1 MSWLFRRGSPSA
13 AVNSVINARKNAATK
28 GLSSALTK
36 LANSIRKIRRNNPLE
51 NGTNRNNLMTLTAN
65 NRTNVNRQIQNYI
78 MAVNKASYKNMKAQN
93 AIQQTQNGNIPE
105 SAAIPHV
112 NEAAKANENVANN
125 GKKLNQLAIQAP
137 RQANQRPANQR
148 PANQRPANQRPAN
161 QRPANQ
167 RPANQRPAN
176 QRPANQ
182 APPPESSSNN
192 TPRSVKILRTYLANH
207 KSNNAPNKQIE
218 MLNRYRANANS
229 SGKMNNTLRTNVNTR
244 LEHLRKLTRA
254 GNLNSL
260 LTKIKSPNYLN
271 SLKTPSETGA
281 VSTNIYRLAKEQG
294 VEKRQ
299 NVQNAMRALA
309 MQTKK
314 QLITQFTND
323 MIANNA
329 DVQNAISAIKT
340 NSPKYNWSKIN
351 PAGLTNKQRQI
362 LNGLK
367 I

>member
-93 AIQQTQNGNIPE
+93 AIKQTQNGNIPE

-137 RQANQRPANQR
+137 RQ
-148 PANQRPANQRPAN
+148 ANQRPAN

>member
-1 MSWLFRRGSPSA
+1 
-13 AVNSVINARKNAATK
+13 
-28 GLSSALTK
+28 
-36 LANSIRKIRRNNPLE
+36 
-51 NGTNRNNLMTLTAN
+51 MTLTAN

-93 AIQQTQNGNIPE
+93 AIKQTQNGNIPE

-137 RQANQRPANQR
+137 RQ
-148 PANQRPANQRPAN
+148 AN

-314 QLITQFTND
+314 QFIIHLIGMILVLFRLCMTN
-323 MIANNA
+323 
-329 DVQNAISAIKT
+329 V
-340 NSPKYNWSKIN
+340 
-351 PAGLTNKQRQI
+351 
-362 LNGLK
+362 
-367 I
+367 

>member
-137 RQANQRPANQR
+137 RQ
-148 PANQRPANQRPAN
+148 
-161 QRPANQ
+161 
-167 RPANQRPAN
+167 AN

>member
-1 MSWLFRRGSPSA
+1 
-13 AVNSVINARKNAATK
+13 
-28 GLSSALTK
+28 
-36 LANSIRKIRRNNPLE
+36 
-51 NGTNRNNLMTLTAN
+51 
-65 NRTNVNRQIQNYI
+65 
-78 MAVNKASYKNMKAQN
+78 
-93 AIQQTQNGNIPE
+93 
-105 SAAIPHV
+105 
-112 NEAAKANENVANN
+112 
-125 GKKLNQLAIQAP
+125 
-137 RQANQRPANQR
+137 
-148 PANQRPANQRPAN
+148 
-161 QRPANQ
+161 
-167 RPANQRPAN
+167 
-176 QRPANQ
+176 
-182 APPPESSSNN
+182 
-192 TPRSVKILRTYLANH
+192 
-207 KSNNAPNKQIE
+207 

>member
-65 NRTNVNRQIQNYI
+65 NRANVNRQIQNYI

-93 AIQQTQNGNIPE
+93 AIRQTQVGNIPE

-148 PANQRPANQRPAN
+148 PANQ
-161 QRPANQ
+161 
-167 RPANQRPAN
+167 
-176 QRPANQ
+176 
-182 APPPESSSNN
+182 APPAESGSNN
-192 TPRSVKILRTYLANH
+192 TPRSVKILKSYLANH

-229 SGKMNNTLRTNVNTR
+229 SGKMNNTLRNNVNTR

-314 QLITQFTND
+314 QFITQFTND

-329 DVQNAISAIKT
+329 DVQNAISAVK
-340 NSPKYNWSKIN
+340 SEAPKYNWSKIN
-351 PAGLTNKQRQI
+351 ATGLTNKQRKI

>member
-93 AIQQTQNGNIPE
+93 AIKQTQNGNIPE

-112 NEAAKANENVANN
+112 NEAVKANENVANN

-161 QRPANQ
+161 Q
-167 RPANQRPAN
+167 
-176 QRPANQ
+176 

-192 TPRSVKILRTYLANH
+192 IPKSVKILRSYLANH

-218 MLNRYRANANS
+218 ILNRYRANANS

>member
-93 AIQQTQNGNIPE
+93 AIKQTQNGNIPE

-148 PANQRPANQRPAN
+148 PANQRPANQ
-161 QRPANQ
+161 
-167 RPANQRPAN
+167 
-176 QRPANQ
+176 

-192 TPRSVKILRTYLANH
+192 IPKSVKILRSYLANH

>member
-65 NRTNVNRQIQNYI
+65 NRANVNRQIQNYI

-93 AIQQTQNGNIPE
+93 AIKQTQNGNIPE

-137 RQANQRPANQR
+137 RQ
-148 PANQRPANQRPAN
+148 ANQRPAN

-229 SGKMNNTLRTNVNTR
+229 SGKMNNTLRNNVNTR

-314 QLITQFTND
+314 QFITQFTND

-329 DVQNAISAIKT
+329 DVQNAISAVK
-340 NSPKYNWSKIN
+340 SEAPKYNWSKIN
-351 PAGLTNKQRQI
+351 ATGLTNKQRKI

>member
-137 RQANQRPANQR
+137 RQ
-148 PANQRPANQRPAN
+148 ANQRPAN

>member
-93 AIQQTQNGNIPE
+93 AIKQTQNGNIPE

-161 QRPANQ
+161 Q
-167 RPANQRPAN
+167 
-176 QRPANQ
+176 

-192 TPRSVKILRTYLANH
+192 IPKSVKILRSYLANH

-218 MLNRYRANANS
+218 ILNRYRANANS

>member
-93 AIQQTQNGNIPE
+93 AIKQTQNGNIPE

-167 RPANQRPAN
+167 
-176 QRPANQ
+176 

-207 KSNNAPNKQIE
+207 KSNNAPNTHIE

-314 QLITQFTND
+314 QIITQFTND